1 MTHAPERFNEFFNQ
15 RRRWIPSTLAN
26 IMDLLQSYRT
36 TVKINDNISYLY
48 MCYQG
53 LLMISTILGPATILL
68 MMAGAFNAVMRISLW
83 QSYVLSLAPAALFLA
98 ICFISK
104 AEVQLTVAAILSAVY
119 SLLMM
124 AVIVG
129 TAVQIAEDTIVS
141 PNAIFLLLLISIF
154 IISAIFHPQE
164 FLCLLGGALYF
175 LCIPAGYVVLMVYGM
190 CNLHVVSWGT
200 REVAARA
207 QKAQDERGKQ
217 PAAGGSGWMAWVHKQ
232 EEEGACC
239 AKFFRGMRRLCG
251 HRAQDINTEILRQV
265 RHGLMARPR
274 ECHYRTS
281 ETESYNVSILL
292 A

>member
-1 MTHAPERFNEFFNQ
+1 MLQQGYRVEYCAASDAMTHAPESFNEFFNQ

-83 QSYVLSLAPAALFLA
+83 QSYVLSIGPAVLYLIVCFLT
-98 ICFISK
+98 K
-104 AEVQLTVAAILSAVY
+104 AQLQLSLAAILSAVY

-129 TAVQIAEDTIVS
+129 TVVQIAEDTVVS
-141 PNAIFLLLLISIF
+141 PNAIFLLLLIAIF
-154 IISAIFHPQE
+154 VISAMFHPQE

-200 REVAARA
+200 REMASRV
-207 QKAQDERGKQ
+207 QKAQDERGAKQ
-217 PAAGGSGWMAWVHKQ
+217 PGSQGWMAWMQRQ
-232 EEEGACC
+232 EEESACC
-239 AKFFRGMRRLCG
+239 GKFFRGLRRLCG
-251 HRAQDINTEILRQV
+251 HRNQDINTEILRQV
-265 RHGLMARPR
+265 TQRITYLVKP
-274 ECHYRTS
+274 
-281 ETESYNVSILL
+281 
-292 A
+292 